1 MEVVTSQLMQ
11 FSLCLSRTPSK
22 LNLNMIDMDLLSVRD
37 VVRKNQESRN
47 KVKDKVT
54 KQASHSNVIDLVGE
68 EDATMMMMRKW
79 KVISQIVTMRE
90 SFPITNINN

>member
-37 VVRKNQESRN
+37 VVKKNQESKNR
-47 KVKDKVT
+47 VKDKVT

-68 EDATMMMMRKW
+68 EDATIMLRKR
-79 KVISQIVTMRE
+79 KVIFQIVTMRE